1 MSAHWVNAVVEV
13 LRRDGSIVVAARDIE
28 DVDAWRREVRQ
39 ACRAAG
45 LRVRTGMNDHGAVW
59 AYHVDHVST
68 DAEVQAAGRALSN
81 LINDKPAVPFH
92 ELVRDEQRKLLTVV
106 DGVAHASAPAAQQ
119 PNGVPTSP
127 MLDLPGDIDALV
139 IDYSSHQNAFDDND
153 ERSLRRWYAEIQCTD
168 DGGKP
173 VHKVGKVL
181 AYTVDFERMADPFGL
196 LDGESADLGHIA
208 GVLFDSE
215 SGELDSELYDQ
226 LEAFGEGFLLVDWV
240 RLEPAWRGNGLGPF
254 LAGMVIEH
262 LGGGRRFVALQAAP
276 SERRNAAGEIVKEI
290 SGEERATAVA
300 KLGALWSEL
309 GFEHFKDEVWVLD
322 LALRAFSDR
331 MQAIRRRLGLR

>member
-1 MSAHWVNAVVEV
+1 VSAHWVNAVVEV

-59 AYHVDHVST
+59 AYHMDHVGT

-92 ELVRDEQRKLLTVV
+92 ELVRDEQRKRLTVV
-106 DGVAHASAPAAQQ
+106 DGVAHTAAPASQQ
-119 PNGVPTSP
+119 PNGVPASLKP
-127 MLDLPGDIDALV
+127 PGDIDALV
-139 IDYSSHQNAFDDND
+139 VDYSSRQNAFDDAD
-153 ERSLRRWYAEIQCTD
+153 ERSLRAWYAKIQCTD
-168 DGGKP
+168 ANGRA

-181 AYTVDFERMADPFGL
+181 AYTVDFERMADPFGS
-196 LDGESADLGHIA
+196 LDGESADLGHA
-208 GVLFDSE
+208 ASVLFDSE
-215 SGELDSELYDQ
+215 SGELDSELYHK
-226 LEAFGEGFLLVDWV
+226 LEAFGEGFLLIDWV
-240 RLEPAWRGNGLGPF
+240 RLEPAWRGHGLGPL

-276 SERRNAAGEIVKEI
+276 SERRNVAGEIVKEI
-290 SGEERATAVA
+290 SDEERAAAVV

-309 GFEHFKDEVWVLD
+309 GFEYFRDEVWILD
-322 LALRAFSDR
+322 LALRTFSDR
-331 MQAIRRRLGLR
+331 MEAVRRRAGLR